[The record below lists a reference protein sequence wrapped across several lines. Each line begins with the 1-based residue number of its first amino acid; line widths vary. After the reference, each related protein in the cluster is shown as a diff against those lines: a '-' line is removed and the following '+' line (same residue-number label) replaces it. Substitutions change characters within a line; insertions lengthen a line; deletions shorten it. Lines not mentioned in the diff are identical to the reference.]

1 MQKILYSALTVA
13 LTILI
18 AGFTKEDSSVI
29 TPTSDCYISSVTLGT
44 MYRNVTQG
52 GSTYQT
58 SFSGSTYE
66 ISIDQINGIITNT
79 KPLPAR
85 TVLTTVP
92 LTLVAKGSVVFAP
105 KPDDYPTELPS
116 GWYSYTSAGG
126 TIDFRKPVIFRT
138 YATNGFGHR
147 EYLMF
152 LTVREYEEGTYTW
165 EALETDVLQGRGARQ
180 ALPWQDGLLLLSAD
194 GEGKLHKVTF
204 IDEVWSDDVLCTGAD
219 GAQVKTLL
227 SFSNKLWMSTAAGA
241 VICSDNGETWEPV
254 DQAKA
259 GDEVTLL
266 AATEKLLYAR
276 IHNADASPADWTACS
291 ADGETWTPLALEND
305 KSMDLFPKDAAAL
318 SFKIASV
325 PYVMVAGRTDDD
337 KTVVWVRHEKE
348 DETWGQLEPENEAS
362 ALTWQDGM
370 TLLRYDNSTIALS
383 GSQTET
389 YYSPDNGLSWAKQ
402 KELVLPVT
410 DANFAAAAQGG
421 HIYIFAGEKVQRG
434 NVN

>member
-1 MQKILYSALTVA
+1 MKRILYSAITAA
-13 LTILI
+13 LTILM
-18 AGFTKEDSSVI
+18 AGCTKEDSSVI

-58 SFSGSTYE
+58 SFSGSSYD

-85 TVLTTVP
+85 TDLTIVP
-92 LTLVAKGSVVFAP
+92 LSLVAKGSVVFTP
-105 KPDDYPTELPS
+105 KPDNYPTEMPS

-126 TIDFRKPVIFRT
+126 TIDFRKPVIFRA

-147 EYLMF
+147 EYEMT

-165 EALETDVLQGRGARQ
+165 EALETDVLQGRGERQ

-194 GEGKLHKVTF
+194 GEGKLHKTTF
-204 IDEVWSDDVLCTGAD
+204 IDEVWGSDVLCTDAD

-241 VICSDNGETWEPV
+241 VICSDDGETWEPV
-254 DQAKA
+254 DQTVA
-259 GDEVTLL
+259 GNEVTLM
-266 AATEKLLYAR
+266 AATEKKLYAR
-276 IHNADASPADWTACS
+276 IHHADASPSDWTACS
-291 ADGETWTPLALEND
+291 DDGETWTPLTLESE
-305 KSMDLFPKDAAAL
+305 KTMDLFPTDAAAL

-325 PYVMVAGRTDDD
+325 PYVMVAG
-337 KTVVWVRHEKE
+337 KTNDNKSVVWVRHEN
-348 DETWGQLEPENEAS
+348 DNETWAKLEPENEAS
-362 ALTWQDGM
+362 ALTWKEGM
-370 TLLRYDNSTIALS
+370 TLLRYNYSIIALS
-383 GSQTET
+383 GNQTTT
-389 YYSPDNGLSWAKQ
+389 YYSPDNGLTWGEL

-410 DANFAAAAQGG
+410 DARFAATAQGG